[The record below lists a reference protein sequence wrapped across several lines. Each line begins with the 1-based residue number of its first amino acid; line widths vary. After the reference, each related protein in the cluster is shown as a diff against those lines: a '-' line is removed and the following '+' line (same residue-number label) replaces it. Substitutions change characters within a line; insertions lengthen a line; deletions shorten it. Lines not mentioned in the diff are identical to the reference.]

1 MQMNQ
6 DLFQDLLFIINVVLP
21 VFLLVFVG
29 IVLRLIKIVDEQF
42 VRITSNFV
50 YKVSLPA
57 LIFLKL
63 YDVDLERTINVD
75 LMLLIILGTI
85 AVYYVAKI
93 IAKYMKLKP
102 EDEGVYIQG
111 AFRSNYAIVGLAII
125 LRMFGLDAVA
135 KASFLL
141 LFALPIYNLYG
152 VVALTLPHNQSS
164 KINYVNLTKEI
175 MLNPLI
181 LSVIAAIPFS
191 IFKIGIPSSIET
203 TGNYLADIALP
214 LALISIGGSM
224 NVQSIKNAS
233 GLAFGSSVIK
243 NIIAP
248 LIVIIPAYFLNIR
261 GEDLGILFIVFACPT
276 AIASFIMA
284 AGMKGNVKLAGNIVI
299 ISTLGS
305 LLTMTLGLF
314 ILRMLE
320 LI

>member
-1 MQMNQ
+1 MKQ

-29 IVLRLIKIVDEQF
+29 ILLRLLQIVNEEF
-42 VRITSNFV
+42 VKITSNFV

-57 LIFLKL
+57 LVFLKL
-63 YDVDLERTINVD
+63 YDVDLERTINID
-75 LMLLIILGTI
+75 MMLLIIFGTI
-85 AVYYVAKI
+85 AVYYIAKL
-93 IAKYMKLKP
+93 IAKYLKLKP

-152 VVALTLPHNQSS
+152 IIALTLPHNQNT
-164 KINYVNLTKEI
+164 KVDYIRITKEI
-175 MLNPLI
+175 LLNPLI

-191 IFKIGIPSSIET
+191 LFKISIPSSLET

-224 NVQSIKNAS
+224 NLQTIKEAS
-233 GLAFGSSVIK
+233 GLAFGSSSIK
-243 NIIAP
+243 NIVAPVISTIA
-248 LIVIIPAYFLNIR
+248 AYFLGIR
-261 GEDLGILFIVFACPT
+261 GEDLGIIFIVFACPT
-276 AIASFIMA
+276 AIVSFIMA
-284 AGMKGNVKLAGNIVI
+284 AGLKGNVKLAGNIVV

-314 ILRMLE
+314 ILRLFE

>member
-1 MQMNQ
+1 MKQ

-29 IVLRLIKIVDEQF
+29 ILLRLLQIVNEEF
-42 VRITSNFV
+42 VKITSNFV

-57 LIFLKL
+57 LVFLKL
-63 YDVDLERTINVD
+63 YDVDLERTINID
-75 LMLLIILGTI
+75 MMLLIVFGTI
-85 AVYYVAKI
+85 AVYYIAKL
-93 IAKYMKLKP
+93 IAKYLKLKP

-152 VVALTLPHNQSS
+152 IIALTLPHNQNT
-164 KINYVNLTKEI
+164 KVDYIRITKEI
-175 MLNPLI
+175 LLNPLI

-191 IFKIGIPSSIET
+191 LFKISIPSSLET

-224 NVQSIKNAS
+224 NLQTIKEAS
-233 GLAFGSSVIK
+233 GLAFGSSSIK
-243 NIIAP
+243 NIVAPVISTIA
-248 LIVIIPAYFLNIR
+248 AYFLGIR
-261 GEDLGILFIVFACPT
+261 GEDLGIIFIVFACPT
-276 AIASFIMA
+276 AIVSFIMA
-284 AGMKGNVKLAGNIVI
+284 AGLKGNVKLAGNIVV

-314 ILRMLE
+314 ILRLFE

>member
-1 MQMNQ
+1 MNQ

-29 IVLRLIKIVDEQF
+29 ILLRLIKIVDEQF

-63 YDVDLERTINVD
+63 YDVDLERTINID
-75 LMLLIILGTI
+75 MMLLIVIGTI
-85 AVYYVAKI
+85 AVYYIAKI
-93 IAKYMKLKP
+93 IAKYLKLKP

-152 VVALTLPHNQSS
+152 IIALTLPHNQNAKVDYI
-164 KINYVNLTKEI
+164 KITKEI
-175 MLNPLI
+175 FLNPLI

-191 IFKIGIPSSIET
+191 LFKISIPPSLET

-224 NVQSIKNAS
+224 NLQTIKEAS
-233 GLAFGSSVIK
+233 GLAFGSSSIK

-248 LIVIIPAYFLNIR
+248 VITTIAAYFLGIR
-261 GEDLGILFIVFACPT
+261 GEDLGIIFIVFACPT
-276 AIASFIMA
+276 AIVSFIMA
-284 AGMKGNVKLAGNIVI
+284 AGLKGNVKLAGNIVV

-314 ILRMLE
+314 ILRLFE